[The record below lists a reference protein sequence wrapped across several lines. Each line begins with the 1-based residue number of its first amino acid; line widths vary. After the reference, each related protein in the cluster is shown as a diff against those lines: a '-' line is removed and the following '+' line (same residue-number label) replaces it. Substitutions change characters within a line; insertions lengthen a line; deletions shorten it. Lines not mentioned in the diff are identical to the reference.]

1 MKYVFIKMFSTLG
14 TIVLNIG
21 DIFCIGLLTA
31 YITYSYCLCIG
42 LGIILSVELF
52 PTFQLTIYFKV
63 LQLRLYLSSS
73 NYLHMSLVYKFCST
87 HSA

>member
-1 MKYVFIKMFSTLG
+1 MKYVFIKMFSTFSTIVPNIQYNCSQRLVQLSSTFS
-14 TIVLNIG
+14 TIVLNIE

-52 PTFQLTIYFKV
+52 FYVSTYHIFQTTV
-63 LQLRLYLSSS
+63 AS
-73 NYLHMSLVYKFCST
+73 
-87 HSA
+87 